1 MEQAREIAPL
11 GRILVSANCSLT
23 PKMAL
28 VFFLG
33 VATGSLSVA
42 LYFVW
47 HGFWPVLPFAGL
59 ELVFLG
65 AALWVSQRR
74 GQYREIIT
82 VFEDRVRVEKG
93 AGGPEEIFEAPRTW
107 VRLVEEQGPRRGY
120 PGRLFLSSHGKRVEI
135 GTPLVQEERESL
147 GRRVGELLGESG
159 SKRSPMSDQPEE

>member
-1 MEQAREIAPL
+1 MEQARERTPL
-11 GRILVSANCSLT
+11 GRIFVSANCSLT

-59 ELVFLG
+59 ELAFLG
-65 AALWVSQRR
+65 AALWISQQHGR
-74 GQYREIIT
+74 YREIIT

-93 AGGPEEIFEAPRTW
+93 ARGPEEIFEAPRTW
-107 VRLVEEQGPRRGY
+107 VRLVEEQGASRGY
-120 PGRLFLSSHGKRVEI
+120 PGRLYLSSHGKRVEI
-135 GTPLVQEERESL
+135 GTPLVQKERESL
-147 GRRVGELLGESG
+147 GRRVRELLGEPVRRADPTG
-159 SKRSPMSDQPEE
+159 P